1 MNRTA
6 AASLARTALDEQFAD
21 VHRYALTP
29 PPRGWV
35 RALRDALGMTASQL
49 GGRLGIS
56 SSAIVQ
62 LEQSEVHGTAQLATL
77 RRLADALECE
87 LVYALI
93 PRTSLADT
101 VQRQAERQAT
111 RFVARANQ
119 TMRLEDQGLTA
130 TQLQRQIDDLVAQNL
145 NSPALWDESTT

>member
-1 MNRTA
+1 MTRMIV
-6 AASLARTALDEQFAD
+6 ASRARVALDEQFAD
-21 VHRYALTP
+21 VHQHVLTP

-35 RALRDALGMTASQL
+35 RALRDALGMTAAQL

-62 LEQSEVHGTAQLATL
+62 LEQSEVQGTAQLATL